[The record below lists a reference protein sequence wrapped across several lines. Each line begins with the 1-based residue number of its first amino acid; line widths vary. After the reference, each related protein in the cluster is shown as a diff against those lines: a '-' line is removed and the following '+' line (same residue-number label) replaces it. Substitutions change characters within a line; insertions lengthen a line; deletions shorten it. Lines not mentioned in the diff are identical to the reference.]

1 MTVFT
6 LISKYSKLKKKEE
19 RGVIVKKITSLL
31 CILILAATSVPFAM
45 ASNVLYGTV
54 VYHGEG
60 FEAFNVTMPQYLF
73 NDDSGEISIEG
84 SGPSNRRAL
93 ISIDKKY
100 ENDVMFPGILVVGNN
115 TTKSN
120 GKGIL
125 TTDEFHKD
133 DVFNY
138 LELNIEFNDV

>member
-1 MTVFT
+1 M
-6 LISKYSKLKKKEE
+6 
-19 RGVIVKKITSLL
+19 KKITSLL
-31 CILILAATSVPFAM
+31 CVLILAATAVPFAM
-45 ASNVLYGTV
+45 ASNVMYGTV

-60 FEAFNVTMPQYLF
+60 FEAFNVNMPQYLL

-84 SGPSNRRAL
+84 SWPSNRCVL

-115 TTKSN
+115 TKKSN

-125 TTDEFHKD
+125 TTDELHKD

>member
-6 LISKYSKLKKKEE
+6 FTLKYSKLKKKEE

-31 CILILAATSVPFAM
+31 CILILAATAVPFAM
-45 ASNVLYGTV
+45 ASNVMYGTV

-60 FEAFNVTMPQYLF
+60 FEAFNVNVPQYLL

-84 SGPSNRRAL
+84 SWPSNRRVL

-125 TTDEFHKD
+125 TTDELHKD

>member
-1 MTVFT
+1 M
-6 LISKYSKLKKKEE
+6 
-19 RGVIVKKITSLL
+19 KKITSLL
-31 CILILAATSVPFAM
+31 CVLILAVTAVPFAM
-45 ASNVLYGTV
+45 ASNVMYGTV

-60 FEAFNVTMPQYLF
+60 FEAFNVNMPQYLL

-84 SGPSNRRAL
+84 SWPSNRRVL

-125 TTDEFHKD
+125 TTDELHKD
-133 DVFNY
+133 DAFNY

>member
-45 ASNVLYGTV
+45 ASNVMYGTV

-60 FEAFNVTMPQYLF
+60 FEAFSVKMPQYLL
-73 NDDSGEISIEG
+73 NGDSGEISIEG
-84 SGPSNRRAL
+84 SWPSNRRAL

-100 ENDVMFPGILVVGNN
+100 ENDVMFPGILVVGSN

-125 TTDEFHKD
+125 TTDELHKD

>member
-1 MTVFT
+1 M
-6 LISKYSKLKKKEE
+6 
-19 RGVIVKKITSLL
+19 KKITSLL
-31 CILILAATSVPFAM
+31 CILILAVTSVPFAM
-45 ASNVLYGTV
+45 ASNVIYGTV

-60 FEAFNVTMPQYLF
+60 FEAFSVKMPQYLL

-84 SGPSNRRAL
+84 SWPSNRRAL

-100 ENDVMFPGILVVGNN
+100 ENDVMFPGILVVGSN

-125 TTDEFHKD
+125 TTNELHKD

>member
-1 MTVFT
+1 M
-6 LISKYSKLKKKEE
+6 
-19 RGVIVKKITSLL
+19 KKITSLL
-31 CILILAATSVPFAM
+31 CILILAATAVPFAM
-45 ASNVLYGTV
+45 ASNVMYGTV

-60 FEAFNVTMPQYLF
+60 FEAFNVNVPQYLL

-84 SGPSNRRAL
+84 SWPSNRRVL

-125 TTDEFHKD
+125 TTDELHKD

>member
-1 MTVFT
+1 M
-6 LISKYSKLKKKEE
+6 
-19 RGVIVKKITSLL
+19 KKITSLL
-31 CILILAATSVPFAM
+31 CILILATTSIPFAM
-45 ASNVLYGTV
+45 ASNVMYGTV

-60 FEAFNVTMPQYLF
+60 FEAYNVKMPQYLF
-73 NDDSGEISIEG
+73 NDDSAEISIEG
-84 SGPSNRRAL
+84 SWPSNRRVL

-115 TTKSN
+115 TKKSN

-125 TTDEFHKD
+125 TTDELHKD

-138 LELNIEFNDV
+138 LELNVEFNDV